1 MSGCVGFAGWG
12 LRKETGMH
20 NCSRRSI
27 AGRVKLVARGAAGS
41 LAGPLFVGAALF
53 VAPAGLSPVGLHAA
67 LANTVNI
74 AEEPD
79 IGSPI
84 GSVSV
89 SGLGSIEGF
98 VGALSQTKHTPG
110 NICLPCTFLGSKSP
124 TASTGFDLLDSG
136 DAYLTSV
143 ATTITGGTVSLG
155 ARNGSPNPADISI
168 DALYF
173 ALKIG
178 TDTAFF
184 ENNSGHPITISFA
197 GTELGEV
204 DEFAAVP
211 IPPAMLLFASGVA
224 GLGLLARRRVR
235 EPQAAV
241 A

>member
-1 MSGCVGFAGWG
+1 
-12 LRKETGMH
+12 MH

-27 AGRVKLVARGAAGS
+27 AGLVKLVARGTAGS

-53 VAPAGLSPVGLHAA
+53 VAPAGLSPVGLHVA

-74 AEEPD
+74 DEEPD
-79 IGSPI
+79 IGSLL

-98 VGALSQTKHTPG
+98 VGALSQTKLTPG
-110 NICLPCTFLGSKSP
+110 NICSPCTFTGSKSP
-124 TASTGFDLLDSG
+124 ADSTGFDLLDNG

-143 ATTITGGTVSLG
+143 ATTITGGALTLLG
-155 ARNGSPNPADISI
+155 RNGSPIPTDISI

-184 ENNSGHPITISFA
+184 ENNSGHPITLSYA
-197 GTELGEV
+197 GTGLGEV
-204 DEFAAVP
+204 EEFAAVP
-211 IPPAMLLFASGVA
+211 IPPAMLLLASGVA

-235 EPQAAV
+235 QPQAPAV
-241 A
+241 G

>member
-1 MSGCVGFAGWG
+1 
-12 LRKETGMH
+12 MH

-27 AGRVKLVARGAAGS
+27 AGLVKLVARGTAGS

-53 VAPAGLSPVGLHAA
+53 VAPAGLSPVGLHVA

-74 AEEPD
+74 DEEPD
-79 IGSPI
+79 IGSLL

-98 VGALSQTKHTPG
+98 VGALSQTKLTPG
-110 NICLPCTFLGSKSP
+110 NICSPCTFTGSKSP
-124 TASTGFDLLDSG
+124 TDSTGFDLLDNG

-143 ATTITGGTVSLG
+143 ATTITGGALTLLG
-155 ARNGSPNPADISI
+155 RNGNPTQTDISI

-184 ENNSGHPITISFA
+184 ENNSGHPITLSYS
-197 GTELGEV
+197 GTGLGEV
-204 DEFAAVP
+204 EEFAAVP
-211 IPPAMLLFASGVA
+211 IPPAMLLLASGVA

-235 EPQAAV
+235 QPQAPAV
-241 A
+241 G